1 MTDGLGIKLIP
12 GVVNERY
19 EFSNRLA
26 IAIPVLSVTAIA
38 ASMETSEQ

>member
-1 MTDGLGIKLIP
+1 MTDGLGIKSDP

-26 IAIPVLSVTAIA
+26 IAIPVLSILAIA
-38 ASMETSEQ
+38 ESMEASEQ